1 MHRPKVE
8 PKNIESEFAPSEMF
22 FSVTDLKGI
31 ILSGNDV
38 FIRVSKY
45 SKDELIGKPHNIIRH
60 PDMPRIVFKLLWDY
74 IQAGNPIV
82 AYVKNLAKDGSYYWV
97 LATVIPVKD
106 EQGNNIKYLSIRIKP
121 TSEFFDL
128 IPKVYQELLEVEKQ
142 GGMEA
147 SYKRLIEILSELGY
161 KDYDSFMKDIL
172 TKEIET
178 KKEVLKVEDIPA
190 DMSFEDAFSERV
202 SIIFKYARNI
212 DELYKSI
219 YQKITHFE
227 KLGKLLNEK
236 SDRIFSLTDDIRLIS
251 LNSSV
256 ESFKLG
262 SQGASFSV
270 LSAEMRKN
278 SEVGNK
284 IIEEM
289 KKNTRVIM
297 EDINRIV
304 LLINI
309 SKLEVVALTKFLQ
322 SILWTKENR
331 TEDENRELE
340 QNMEDLVY
348 LLKSFSYDTYSYSEK
363 MGSHLSDISEYLKK
377 LKILIKRLEF
387 LYLNGMVESAHQT
400 ETSFSIIF
408 TEVNKLV
415 ESTKDILNGISVPLF
430 EVIDE
435 NRNLKYELEDVN
447 YNIEK
452 IVDLIESLSQVL

>member
-8 PKNIESEFAPSEMF
+8 PKNIESVFLPDEMF
-22 FSVTDLKGI
+22 FSTTDLKGI

-38 FIRVSKY
+38 FIRVSKF
-45 SKDELIGKPHNIIRH
+45 SKEELIGKPHNIIRH

-74 IQAGNPIV
+74 IQSGKPIV
-82 AYVKNLAKDGSYYWV
+82 AYVKNIAKDGSYYWV
-97 LATVIPVKD
+97 LATVVPIFD
-106 EQGNNIKYLSIRIKP
+106 NEGNIEKYLSIRIKP
-121 TSEFFDL
+121 TTQFFDH
-128 IPKVYQELLEVEKQ
+128 IPKVYAELLNAEKS

-147 SYKRLIEILSELGY
+147 SLKKLEEIVRSLGY
-161 KDYDSFMKDIL
+161 KSYDSFMTDIL
-172 TKEIET
+172 SKEIED
-178 KKEVLKVEDIPA
+178 KKDVLKVEDIPP
-190 DMSFEDAFSERV
+190 DMIFENSFTENVAT
-202 SIIFKYARNI
+202 IFRYAKKI
-212 DELYKSI
+212 DELYDSI
-219 YQKITHFE
+219 YRKITHFE
-227 KLGKLLNEK
+227 NLGKLLDEK

-284 IIEEM
+284 IIDEM
-289 KKNTRVIM
+289 RKITEIIM
-297 EDINRIV
+297 EDIDRII

-309 SKLEVVALTKFLQ
+309 SKLEVIAITKFLH
-322 SILWTKENR
+322 SILE
-331 TEDENRELE
+331 EDETREDNDIEELE
-340 QNMEDLVY
+340 QNIIDLVRS
-348 LLKSFSYDTYSYSEK
+348 LKISSEKTYSYSEK
-363 MGSHLSDISEYLKK
+363 MGHHLLNISEYLKK

-415 ESTKDILNGISVPLF
+415 ESTKDILNDISVPLS
-430 EVIDE
+430 EVKDE
-435 NRNLKYELEDVN
+435 NRNLKYELEEVE
-447 YNIEK
+447 YNINK
-452 IVDLIESLSQVL
+452 ITDTISNISNV